1 VPSGRCFGYALNR
14 GGIRRAQAPV
24 AHRRQRDSRRA
35 ACPRGASDGR
45 ELVQPGWRIVKTVPG
60 ASVRDVSFT
69 PGTSQA
75 WAVGDSL
82 RGERWRSAR
91 HALRRT
97 PLERRPCAARRRV
110 ELAQRH
116 LCSLGLDT
124 ATDAWRLAPAL
135 TSDDVTHTACPL
147 GDQDSALL
155 NEVGQ
160 RMGGGEV
167 RLRRRLGPSHCS
179 ALARAGTRWRVVP
192 SPPRADLEG
201 VSGVSPSDI
210 WAVGYPT
217 RCSTGTVPPGR
228 SSPSPVDAQTS
239 TVRLHDVEMRPSGSG
254 WSVGAN
260 ADAGYILRHCPG

>member
-1 VPSGRCFGYALNR
+1 LTHGSEVRAKLIALACTAPPDTDEGVCQGPS
-14 GGIRRAQAPV
+14 
-24 AHRRQRDSRRA
+24 
-35 ACPRGASDGR
+35 
-45 ELVQPGWRIVKTVPG
+45 
-60 ASVRDVSFT
+60 VS
-69 PGTSQA
+69 PQA

-97 PLERRPCAARRRV
+97 PLERRPCAGRRRV

>member
-1 VPSGRCFGYALNR
+1 MISPETADRSVTP
-14 GGIRRAQAPV
+14 PP
-24 AHRRQRDSRRA
+24 RRA
-35 ACPRGASDGR
+35 AERLPATRLSPRSLESAPDASPDLLERSRHGQVPR
-45 ELVQPGWRIVKTVPG
+45 PSGPLHLAVRPRWRRCSGVG
-60 ASVRDVSFT
+60 NYLA
-69 PGTSQA
+69 TS
-75 WAVGDSL
+75 GDSC
-82 RGERWRSAR
+82 W
-91 HALRRT
+91 
-97 PLERRPCAARRRV
+97 PLT
-110 ELAQRH
+110 LAQRH